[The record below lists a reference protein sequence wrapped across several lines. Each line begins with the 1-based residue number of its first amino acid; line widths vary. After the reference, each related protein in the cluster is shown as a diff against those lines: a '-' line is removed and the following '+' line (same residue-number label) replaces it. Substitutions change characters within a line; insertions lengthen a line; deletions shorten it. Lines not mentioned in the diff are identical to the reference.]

1 MTAGG
6 EGGTERAAGAARG
19 QKGAS
24 ATVHGAISIVNA
36 LATRKGATLGVALR
50 VEADVL
56 AVPGRGGITVTRKDG
71 RRGGE
76 RRPGGGRRRPNHQ
89 FSSRLIQ
96 KTVQRVVPKS
106 ELESSRIEIAIS
118 SEMPAGFGLKSSSAI
133 SSAVALACDR
143 AFGLRMS
150 DHQILL
156 AGVEASIASKVSI
169 TGAYD
174 DACSCYYGG
183 FNVTDNARR
192 RLVRHQRAPRGM
204 SAVIFIPKS
213 RRRGNLKRL
222 RLLREAFDGAW
233 GLAKRAEYWKA
244 MTVNGLATASVLGSD
259 PELVAR
265 LAEKGALAASVSG
278 NGPAIAAVAK
288 DADVQ
293 GVSKV
298 FAASMEGRTI
308 VSGLSNKKAEAHDT
322 L

>member
-6 EGGTERAAGAARG
+6 EMKMERAAGAARG

-56 AVPGRGGITVTRKDG
+56 AVPGRSGITVTRKDG
-71 RRGGE
+71 RKEAE
-76 RRPGGGRRRPNHQ
+76 RRPGGGRRRPNHP

-204 SAVIFIPKS
+204 SAVIFIPKN

-244 MTVNGLATASVLGSD
+244 MTINGLATASVLGSD

>member
-1 MTAGG
+1 MTAQ
-6 EGGTERAAGAARG
+6 G
-19 QKGAS
+19 QKGAR
-24 ATVHGAISIVNA
+24 ATVHGAISLVNA
-36 LATRKGATLGVALR
+36 LATRKGATLGVALT

-56 AVPGRGGITVTRKDG
+56 AVPGKGGITVARKDG
-71 RRGGE
+71 RKGGE
-76 RRPGGGRRRPNHQ
+76 GRPGEGRRRPNHP

-96 KTVQRVVPKS
+96 KTVRRVVPKS
-106 ELESSRIEIAIS
+106 KLESNRIEIAIS

-143 AFGLRMS
+143 AFGLHMS

-174 DACSCYYGG
+174 DACACYYGG

-213 RRRGNLKRL
+213 RKRGSLKRL
-222 RLLREAFDGAW
+222 RLLEEAFEGAW
-233 GLAKRAEYWKA
+233 SLAKRAEYWKA
-244 MTVNGLATASVLGSD
+244 MTINGLATASVLGSD

-265 LAEKGALAASVSG
+265 LAEKGAVAASVSG
-278 NGPAIAAVAK
+278 NGPAVAAVAR

-298 FAASMEGRTI
+298 FAAATEGRTI
-308 VSGLSNKKAEAHDT
+308 VSGLSNKKAEAHDI

>member
-6 EGGTERAAGAARG
+6 EGGTERTAEAARG

-56 AVPGRGGITVTRKDG
+56 AVPGRSGITVTRKDG
-71 RRGGE
+71 RKEAE
-76 RRPGGGRRRPNHQ
+76 RRLGGGRRRPNHP

-106 ELESSRIEIAIS
+106 ELESNRIEIAIS
-118 SEMPAGFGLKSSSAI
+118 SEMPSGFGLKSSSAI

-265 LAEKGALAASVSG
+265 LAERGALAASVSG

>member
-1 MTAGG
+1 M
-6 EGGTERAAGAARG
+6 ERSAAEAARG

-56 AVPGRGGITVTRKDG
+56 VVPGRGGITVTRKDG
-71 RRGGE
+71 WKKEGEGE
-76 RRPGGGRRRPNHQ
+76 RRPREGRRRPSHP

-106 ELESSRIEIAIS
+106 KLESNRIEIAIS
-118 SEMPAGFGLKSSSAI
+118 SEMPAGFGLKSSSAT

-174 DACSCYYGG
+174 DACACYYGG

-222 RLLREAFDGAW
+222 RLLAEAFDGAW
-233 GLAKRAEYWKA
+233 SLAKRAEYWKA
-244 MTVNGLATASVLGSD
+244 MTINGLASASVLGYD

-265 LAEKGALAASVSG
+265 LAEKGAVAASMSG

-293 GVSKV
+293 GVSKM

-308 VSGLSNKKAEAHDT
+308 VSGLSNKKAEAHGI